1 MQTKYKLQIL
11 TFILATLIIMV
22 ILGDLLFIKKP
33 LRQQQ
38 AVEKKQRII
47 IPFQELKNQYK

>member
-11 TFILATLIIMV
+11 TFILAPLIIMV